1 MTKVDM
7 QLEQLEQIVRDAL
20 DELKAVEPIML
31 DVRGRTSMTDIM
43 FIATGNTARHV
54 KSIADNVV
62 AKTKQAGVRPLGI
75 EGEEA
80 GEWVLVDL
88 GDIVVHVMQ
97 AEVRKLYRLEGIW
110 GLDADGG
117 NADKLAPL
125 LKKTH

>member
-1 MTKVDM
+1 MTRVDM
-7 QLEQLEQIVRDAL
+7 QLEQLEQVVRNAL

-62 AKTKQAGVRPLGI
+62 AKTKLAGVRPLGI

-117 NADKLAPL
+117 NIDKLEPL

>member
-1 MTKVDM
+1 M

-31 DVRGRTSMTDIM
+31 DVRGRTSMTDSM

-54 KSIADNVV
+54 KSIADHVV
-62 AKTKQAGVRPLGI
+62 SKVKEAGLQPLGI

-80 GEWVLVDL
+80 GEWILVDL
-88 GDIVVHVMQ
+88 GDVIVHVMQ

-110 GLDADGG
+110 GLDADG
-117 NADKLAPL
+117 NNVDKLTPL
-125 LKKTH
+125 LKKTR

>member
-1 MTKVDM
+1 M
-7 QLEQLEQIVRDAL
+7 QLEQLELIVKDAL

-31 DVRGRTSMTDIM
+31 DVRGKTSMTDLM

-62 AKTKQAGVRPLGI
+62 LKVKEAGLSPLGV

-88 GDIVVHVMQ
+88 GDVVVHVMQ

-110 GLDADGG
+110 GLDVDGS
-117 NADKLAPL
+117 NIEKLAPL

>member
-1 MTKVDM
+1 MTKLDM

-43 FIATGNTARHV
+43 FIATGNTSRHV

-62 AKTKQAGVRPLGI
+62 VKAKEAGLRPLGI

-88 GDIVVHVMQ
+88 GDIVVHIMQ

-110 GLDADGG
+110 GLDTEGSND
-117 NADKLAPL
+117 DKLAPL